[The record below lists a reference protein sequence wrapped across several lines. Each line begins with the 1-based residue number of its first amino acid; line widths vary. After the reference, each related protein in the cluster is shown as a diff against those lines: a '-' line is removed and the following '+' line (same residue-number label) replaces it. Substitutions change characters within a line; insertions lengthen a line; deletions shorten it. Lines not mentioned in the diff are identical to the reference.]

1 MEYFKSKDIVVLIK
15 KYEIMAIDCFYDEM
29 GALISKL
36 YCLDNNEILVD
47 IKPSKII
54 NTICEIYNNDDYI
67 SCSKKTKKIILCDKK
82 IPVFINDDYGSIWL
96 PFGTTNNDTDG
107 SFWLNM
113 NYISI
118 NPHTAK
124 ADKKTKRLTLILE
137 DGQKLELDINY
148 KNFML
153 KWGEGAALK
162 YEIDKSKRRIIAQNH
177 FNY

>member
-1 MEYFKSKDIVVLIK
+1 MNVFTRNDIVVLIK
-15 KYEIMAIDCFYDEM
+15 KYEIMAISCFYNNV

-36 YCLDNNEILVD
+36 YCYEKGEILVD

-54 NTICEIYNNDDYI
+54 TTICEIFNTDTYEN
-67 SCSKKTKKIILCDKK
+67 CSKKTKKIILCEKK
-82 IPVFINDDYGSIWL
+82 VPVIINDVQGSIWL
-96 PFGTTNNDTDG
+96 PFGITKNDNEG

-113 NYISI
+113 NYLSI

-124 ADKKTKRLTLILE
+124 IDKKTKKINLILE
-137 DGQKLELDINY
+137 DGQVIKTNINY

-162 YEIDKSKRRIIAQNH
+162 YELDKMKRRIIKTV
-177 FNY
+177 